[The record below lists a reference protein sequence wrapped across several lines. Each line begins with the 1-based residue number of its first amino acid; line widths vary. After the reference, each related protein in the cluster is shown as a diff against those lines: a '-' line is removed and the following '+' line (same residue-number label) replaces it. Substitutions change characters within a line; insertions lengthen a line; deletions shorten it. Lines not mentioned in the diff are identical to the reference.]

1 MTVKKIL
8 VQGLTDNP
16 GGIESLFLGYLSAID
31 RDKYQL
37 DFLANTSTVAF
48 EDKIEAY
55 GSKIYKITP
64 RRKSRSKF
72 YGDLDAFFSAHAAEY
87 DAIWENA
94 NSLAN
99 IDYLI
104 YAKRFGIPI
113 RIMHGHNSTNSEGLV
128 RGLLHSVN
136 RLRVRNV
143 ATHFFSVSDEASV
156 WLYGRDY
163 AKLPNYRVITNTIDA
178 PIFSFSNR
186 DRMVVRKHY
195 GIDDDTVL
203 IGNVGRLHPQK
214 NQKLLLEVLSLFKA
228 EGGKAMVIIVGQ
240 GELEAEL
247 AARARALGIND
258 QVVFAGALDNVAPV
272 YSAMD
277 LFLFPSLFEGLGIAY
292 LEAQANGLPC
302 LISTGVP
309 RFATVNENVRIVD
322 LKASTREWVDKVS
335 ELIKVG
341 RIKYNSII
349 DSPYNLASQ
358 KKLVEGLFSDS
369 EDDMN

>member
-16 GGIESLFLGYLSAID
+16 GGIESLFLGYLSVID

-37 DFLANTSTVAF
+37 DFLVNTSTVAF

-136 RLRVRNV
+136 RLRVRSV

-163 AKLPNYRVITNTIDA
+163 AKLPNYRVITNAIDVSSFA
-178 PIFSFSNR
+178 FSLA
-186 DRMVVRKHY
+186 DRKAVRERY
-195 GIDDDTVL
+195 MIGEGTLV
-203 IGNVGRLHPQK
+203 IGNIGRLHPQK
-214 NQKLLLEVLSLFKA
+214 NQGLLLEVLA
-228 EGGKAMVIIVGQ
+228 ELVDRGIDAQAIIVGK
-240 GELEAEL
+240 GALEHDLRSKAAEL
-247 AARARALGIND
+247 NIADRVI
-258 QVVFAGALDNVAPV
+258 FAGTTDNPALF

-277 LFLFPSLFEGLGIAY
+277 IFLFPSLYEGLSISL

-302 LISTGVP
+302 LVSDGV
-309 RFATVNENVRIVD
+309 TKSGIVNGNVRSISLNLTASEWASNALELQSSGRTAGNKMSGSRFD
-322 LKASTREWVDKVS
+322 L
-335 ELIKVG
+335 
-341 RIKYNSII
+341 
-349 DSPYNLASQ
+349 DSQ
-358 KKLVEGLFSDS
+358 GGLFD
-369 EDDMN
+369 ELFAGETNG